1 MKRLLRRVFGR
12 FWRAVAG
19 VPGRRLHVRLARE
32 YLHGHGLEVGALDKP
47 LEAPRGAK
55 VSYVDRMSK
64 ADLLTH
70 YPNLHTKK
78 VVDVSVI
85 DDGETL
91 RTVADGSQD
100 FVIACHFLEHCQD
113 PIGTLGHFSRVLKPD
128 FAGYVKQ
135 QSASATTA
143 HRASINWR
151 SLRTI
156 LLRDHMAP
164 IARIAKVDLPQVPTI
179 KALRLPAGRP
189 TVERLAADAHG
200 MAESARP
207 YADVFIANGMPAD
220 FIDELNLAADAMV
233 SALSDRSQSRG
244 KRKGATTGL
253 KTQLTE
259 ARKVV
264 HVLDAFVKKA
274 IPNDKAM
281 LAEWSSV
288 KRVGRLSRASI
299 AAALSAATPP
309 AAAPHDAPVEQSTV
323 AQAAA

>member
-1 MKRLLRRVFGR
+1 MQSTQGNTLQSLRNVHGFILANKDVLGAVISTGAWKRL
-12 FWRAVAG
+12 
-19 VPGRRLHVRLARE
+19 E
-32 YLHGHGLEVGALDKP
+32 
-47 LEAPRGAK
+47 
-55 VSYVDRMSK
+55 
-64 ADLLTH
+64 
-70 YPNLHTKK
+70 
-78 VVDVSVI
+78 
-85 DDGETL
+85 DDITQL
-91 RTVADGSQD
+91 
-100 FVIACHFLEHCQD
+100 
-113 PIGTLGHFSRVLKPD
+113 
-128 FAGYVKQ
+128 AGYVKQ

-151 SLRTI
+151 ALRTV

-164 IARIAKVDLPQVPTI
+164 IARIAKVDLPQAPTI

-264 HVLDAFVKKA
+264 HVLDAFVKRA
-274 IPNDKAM
+274 IPHDKA
-281 LAEWSSV
+281 LLSEWSSV

-299 AAALSAATPP
+299 AAALSATTP

-323 AQAAA
+323 VHAAA